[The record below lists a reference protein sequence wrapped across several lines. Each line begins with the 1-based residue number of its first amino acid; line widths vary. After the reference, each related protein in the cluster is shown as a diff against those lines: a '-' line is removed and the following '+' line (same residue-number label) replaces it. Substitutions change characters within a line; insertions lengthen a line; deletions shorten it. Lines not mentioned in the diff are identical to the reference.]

1 MAKEAIRGLSR
12 VAAREWGRYG
22 IGLVCVAPGWIDT
35 EGVAGYGLDL
45 DAVAATIPMRRLG
58 GAQEVGDLIAYLASP
73 AATYITGVT
82 IAIDGGLDL
91 TSSGWDLPEPR

>member
-1 MAKEAIRGLSR
+1 
-12 VAAREWGRYG
+12 
-22 IGLVCVAPGWIDT
+22 
-35 EGVAGYGLDL
+35 
-45 DAVAATIPMRRLG
+45 
-58 GAQEVGDLIAYLASP
+58 VGDLIAYLASP